1 MELLHF
7 YFLTLHTCKESGILQ
22 NCIKKTPTFVCVC
35 VRLIGR
41 FVLLFLYFF
50 MPSNLSTCQ
59 NWNDC
64 TVLTLTK
71 SKEKLLEVLRQYYTS
86 VKRPI
91 LSKGWGFKLSQHLNS
106 CWLKKKLIDAGIKM
120 LRELTGSAASSPYAY
135 GFGYLCSKSAPIW
148 LSCVTWDE
156 TAVKTHKLWEW
167 AVGASSGISVPF
179 VWKLYL
185 TSSPCPRSICEFCC
199 SSASPRYCTLLSL
212 TWHHWLGFLVWHC
225 H

>member
-35 VRLIGR
+35 VCVRVRLIGR

-106 CWLKKKLIDAGIKM
+106 CWLKKKIDWCRYQDAEGTN
-120 LRELTGSAASSPYAY
+120 R
-135 GFGYLCSKSAPIW
+135 LCSLFPPCLWIW
-148 LSCVTWDE
+148 LSVF
-156 TAVKTHKLWEW
+156 KI
-167 AVGASSGISVPF
+167 SSDLAQLCNLG
-179 VWKLYL
+179 WN
-185 TSSPCPRSICEFCC
+185 C
-199 SSASPRYCTLLSL
+199 SENT
-212 TWHHWLGFLVWHC
+212 
-225 H
+225 